1 MNSEELKKLI
11 KNLPTVPGILRKND
25 FFNSAVVIPFVLKN
39 GEYYLLFEKR
49 AANIR
54 QGGEICFPGGEY
66 DPKLDKN
73 FTETAVRET
82 VEELGIDINK
92 INVLGILD
100 TLIGPMGVTVDS
112 CLATLDIKDIN
123 ELNIDNTEVEKVFI
137 IPVSFFQ
144 DNPPQIY
151 HVQLVVHPH
160 YTDENG
166 NLVNLLPS
174 RELELPERYNQPW
187 RAGKRKIY
195 VYKLKEGVLWGLTA
209 ALVREVVYRLKE
221 IE

>member
-1 MNSEELKKLI
+1 MNKDDLTRLVSG
-11 KNLPTVPGILRKND
+11 LPSAPGIMRKD
-25 FFNSAVVIPFVLKN
+25 EFFNSAVVVPFVMKDD
-39 GEYYLLFEKR
+39 EFHLLFEKR

-66 DPKLDKN
+66 DPELDKD

-82 VEELGIDINK
+82 VEELGIDIKK

-112 CLATLDIKDIN
+112 CIVTLDIESPDELDI
-123 ELNIDNTEVEKVFI
+123 DKTEVDKVFL
-137 IPVSFFQ
+137 IPVSWFQ
-144 DNPPQIY
+144 KNPPEEY
-151 HVQLVVHPH
+151 SVQLVVHPH

-166 NLVNLLPS
+166 DVVHLLPS
-174 RELELPERYNQPW
+174 KELELPERYNQPW

-195 VYKLKEGVLWGLTA
+195 AYKLEEGVLWGLTA
-209 ALVREVVYRLKE
+209 ALVREVVDRLK
-221 IE
+221 

>member
-1 MNSEELKKLI
+1 MNKEELNKLI
-11 KNLPTVPGILRKND
+11 EGLPSIPGILRKD
-25 FFNSAVVIPFVLKN
+25 EFFNSAVIIPFVLKD
-39 GEYYLLFEKR
+39 GEYHLLFEKR

-82 VEELGIDINK
+82 VEELGIDIKK
-92 INVLGILD
+92 INVIGILD
-100 TLIGPMGVTVDS
+100 TLIGPMAVTVDS

-123 ELNIDNTEVEKVFI
+123 ELNIDKTEVEKVFLV
-137 IPVSFFQ
+137 PVSYFKK
-144 DNPPQIY
+144 NPPDIY
-151 HVQLVVHPH
+151 HTQLIVHPH

-166 NLVNLLPS
+166 NVVHLLPS
-174 RELELPERYNQPW
+174 KELDLPEKYNQPW
-187 RAGKRKIY
+187 HAGKRKIF

-209 ALVREVVYRLKE
+209 ALVREVVSRL
-221 IE
+221 

>member
-11 KNLPTVPGILRKND
+11 KNLPTVPGILRKNE